1 LKYSKYIGLAAAFVL
16 ILACFLPWAHYPDID
31 KTFTGFFSEQN
42 RYGKPG
48 KLFVVLAI
56 ICSALFLVPKI
67 WAQRLNMVM
76 AVLTIAFAVRTYI
89 LFTAC
94 YRGICPEK
102 QIGIFLL
109 VGCSIII
116 LLASVLPDMKL
127 KEKGIKQ
134 K

>member
-1 LKYSKYIGLAAAFVL
+1 MKYSKYIGLFAACLL
-16 ILACFLPWAHYPDID
+16 ILACFMPWAHYPDID

-48 KLFVVLAI
+48 KLFVALAI
-56 ICSALFLVPKI
+56 ICSVLFLLPKV

-102 QIGIFLL
+102 QLGIYLL
-109 VGCSIII
+109 VGCSFIM

-127 KEKGIKQ
+127 KEKQSNQ